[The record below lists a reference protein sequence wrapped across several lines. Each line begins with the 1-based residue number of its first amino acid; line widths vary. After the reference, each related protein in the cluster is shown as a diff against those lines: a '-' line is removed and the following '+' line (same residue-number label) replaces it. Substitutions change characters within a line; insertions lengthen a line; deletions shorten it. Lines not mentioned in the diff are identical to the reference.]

1 MATYRVPP
9 AGGFP
14 NTHTHAAA
22 APVSVTRGPGGA
34 ADPPG
39 TRRPS
44 VSNDSPPVATTG
56 TGTGTGATNGMTN
69 GMAGKPGNVAM
80 APLGA
85 SAAQPTVVK
94 TTYAERH
101 PEEVKQ
107 GWSRGRKICCGLLLL
122 FIAILITL
130 GVLIAFMVRMPSVD
144 YKDYKIIC
152 ANNDFLRCARDRFQV
167 LVFLEVDNPN
177 ILGATINA
185 DLALYWEGEF
195 VGPGVIEDTSV
206 AKRGQTELQA
216 LFNITSAKGL
226 QIAEALVVPPQRP
239 VVLDVKGTV
248 YVHVGLLRPSGQFED
263 RFTINPPNLSDLVN
277 GAISGAEIPSTGDVA
292 DAITDQIPPDAGQTI
307 VDAIPGVPSEVVDA
321 IPDIPGLRE
330 VVAGEQQAPAG
341 TSAGGSSS
349 TTDPGSSKS
358 SLKSPLQ
365 VIGLRTDVANP
376 TGTKP
381 RPRPHTTAAV
391 GAGSSLLTPRQFVRE
406 MQKIGALP
414 NEHGQR
420 QRTLSLSH
428 AGLTL
433 ARRLQRHLGLRS
445 TQRQLSQ

>member
-1 MATYRVPP
+1 
-9 AGGFP
+9 
-14 NTHTHAAA
+14 
-22 APVSVTRGPGGA
+22 
-34 ADPPG
+34 
-39 TRRPS
+39 
-44 VSNDSPPVATTG
+44 
-56 TGTGTGATNGMTN
+56 
-69 GMAGKPGNVAM
+69 MAGKSNVAM

-85 SAAQPTVVK
+85 ATAQPTVIK

-152 ANNDFLRCARDRFQV
+152 ANNDYLTCARDKFQV
-167 LVFLEVDNPN
+167 LVYLEVDNPN

-195 VGPGVIEDTSV
+195 VGPGVIEDTDV

-216 LFNITSAKGL
+216 LFTITSEKGL
-226 QIAEALVVPPQRP
+226 QIAQALVQPPQRP

-263 RFTINPPNLSDLVN
+263 QFTIEPPNLSDLIS
-277 GAISGAEIPSTGDVA
+277 GAIGGAEIPSAGDVTG
-292 DAITDQIPPDAGQTI
+292 AITDQIPPDVGQTI
-307 VDAIPGVPSEVVDA
+307 VDAIPGVPSGVVDA
-321 IPDIPGLRE
+321 IPNIPGLRE
-330 VVAGEQQAPAG
+330 VVAGEQQAPAAAG
-341 TSAGGSSS
+341 TDGSS
-349 TTDPGSSKS
+349 TTASSSPKS
-358 SLKSPLQ
+358 SSNSPLR
-365 VIGLRTDVANP
+365 VIGFRNDGSNP

-381 RPRPHTTAAV
+381 RPRSAA
-391 GAGSSLLTPRQFVRE
+391 AGSSLLTPRQFVRE

-414 NEHGQR
+414 NERAQS
-420 QRTLSLSH
+420 QRTLFLSH
-428 AGLTL
+428 IGQTL
-433 ARRLQRHLGLRS
+433 ARRMQRHLRS
-445 TQRQLSQ
+445 ASAQRQLSR